1 MARMGYCPSGRLFE
15 AAACGTPILTDA
27 WEGLDAFFRPESE
40 ILVAHDTEDAILA
53 LEASDA
59 ELGRIAYLARQRTLD
74 EHTAERRA
82 EELERAIDE
91 TVSEAPLTPER
102 AHSGMVVA
110 EAG

>member
-1 MARMGYCPSGRLFE
+1 MGHCPSGRLFE
-15 AAACGTPILTDA
+15 AAACDTPILTDA
-27 WEGLDAFFRPESE
+27 WEGLDAFFRPGSE

-82 EELERAIDE
+82 EELEEI
-91 TVSEAPLTPER
+91 VSEVPLTPER
-102 AHSGMVVA
+102 AHPGVVVA
-110 EAG
+110 GAG